1 MENEDNTTT
10 TTTTTT
16 EPAATENK
24 AVENP
29 ATEKPAETKAME
41 TKPAEKVRSSI
52 FASEAKPATHWA
64 DSLPE
69 ELRGNAE
76 LRKFKDST
84 EALKAYVN
92 LVPMIGR
99 KGLAAPA
106 DLNDQAAMDAY
117 FKARRGSVETP
128 DAYSR
133 KFSSEDLVGMD
144 KEAFDTI
151 SAFMFANGFSDIEH
165 GKTLD
170 LIAGLREREA
180 ARWEEENEARYQK
193 CVRELK
199 NDWGDEYDA
208 NLKKVQNFMSKF
220 PGALKALQ
228 TYGLEN
234 DAEMCRMFLAAAR
247 GVSEASK
254 PRDSGAMQ
262 SPKDLLKEID
272 SLMKEKSFSD
282 PNSPGFALSQRRFN
296 DLMVRKAQLRAQG
309 LL

>member
-1 MENEDNTTT
+1 V
-10 TTTTTT
+10 TT
-16 EPAATENK
+16 EPAAQEKTAEPTTKTE
-24 AVENP
+24 P
-29 ATEKPAETKAME
+29 AAPQNA
-41 TKPAEKVRSSI
+41 RSSI
-52 FASEAKPATHWA
+52 FSSANKPATHWA

-117 FKARRGSVETP
+117 FKARRGSVESP
-128 DAYSR
+128 EAYSR

-144 KEAFDTI
+144 KEAFDTV
-151 SAFMFANGFSDIEH
+151 SAYMFANGFSDIEH

-180 ARWEEENEARYQK
+180 ARWEQENEARYQK
-193 CVRELK
+193 CVRDLK
-199 NDWGDEYDA
+199 NEWGDEYDA
-208 NLKKVQNFMSKF
+208 NLQKVNNFMSKF
-220 PGALKALQ
+220 PGALKSLQ

-296 DLMVRKAQLRAQG
+296 DLMVRKAELRAKG

>member
-1 MENEDNTTT
+1 MSTENNTTT

-16 EPAATENK
+16 EPATNSP
-24 AVENP
+24 AVSTTPAAGNP
-29 ATEKPAETKAME
+29 AEPTVTEPKTPET
-41 TKPAEKVRSSI
+41 TRSSI
-52 FASEAKPATHWA
+52 FAASNKPDTHWA

-106 DLNDQAAMDAY
+106 DVNDQAAMDAY

-180 ARWEEENEARYQK
+180 ARWEAENEARYQK
-193 CVRELK
+193 CVRDLK

-220 PGALKALQ
+220 PGALKSLQ

-254 PRDSGAMQ
+254 PRDPATMQ

-272 SLMKEKSFSD
+272 SLMKEK
-282 PNSPGFALSQRRFN
+282 AFN
-296 DLMVRKAQLRAQG
+296 DPTSSGHSLAQSRFLELMQRKAALRNQG